1 MSLLTARTDR
11 AALTP
16 EQMLLTD
23 HIGNEVYAS
32 HYAERKAYRLII
44 GCGTILLLGSI
55 WLNFSLAHRPITNRY
70 IRIDEMGRA
79 QAIAYSDL
87 NYSPR
92 EGEVRTYL
100 TDWANYRYTI
110 SRDTVAKKYPLNY
123 YFLSQ
128 TLASQLMTDDNA
140 NHFVS
145 QVVGGQIEQSDVEV
159 KNVTITSMSEETVQG
174 AKIARGTA
182 LVTLDRLYSSH
193 NSREPRTEHWAMTV
207 TYYLNPKQ
215 VSDQAKIFPQF
226 EIINPL
232 GLTVTEFHE
241 NRLSVDP
248 IATWD
253 CRAYAVASQPN
264 SSGRFPMSYHLILP
278 FFPDELREL
287 LLDPSISD
295 LMINGT
301 TGVFADRNGI
311 VQHIP
316 LASPYTNERLQ
327 AAIERVARILGQ
339 DLSSQNPI
347 LNTRLP
353 DGSRVAVVGAPSSIN
368 GPTLTIRKF
377 NRWYTSDELIASGSL
392 PSHVRNEVV
401 SLMNAKKNGI
411 ISGGTGSG
419 KTTLMKALLDHVPE
433 HERLVVIEQ
442 PAELKV
448 SHLNAVRW
456 EAVEAIP
463 GQVAITPSQLLAA
476 ALRHRPD
483 RIIMGEIRD
492 ECGYD
497 LLQAMNTGHG
507 GTLST
512 IHAKSAWD
520 ALNRL
525 SDLALSARANLNHAF
540 IRSETAEA
548 IDFVLYCERDQTG
561 RRRVRELVKVNGYT
575 HADQSFQTED
585 IYRASAA

>member
-1 MSLLTARTDR
+1 MSPLTARTDI
-11 AALTP
+11 AGLTP
-16 EQMLLTD
+16 EQALLTD
-23 HIGNEVYAS
+23 HVGNEVYAS
-32 HYAERKAYRLII
+32 HYAERKAYRFAL
-44 GCGTILLLGSI
+44 GCGAVVLLASI
-55 WLNFSLAHRPITNRY
+55 GMNVSLAHRPIANRY

-174 AKIARGTA
+174 ARIARGTA
-182 LVTLDRLYSSH
+182 LISLDRLYSPH

-226 EIINPL
+226 ETINPL

-248 IATWD
+248 IAPGTI
-253 CRAYAVASQPN
+253 RTNPVPPQP
-264 SSGRFPMSYHLILP
+264 SSGWRFPMSYHLILP

-301 TGVFADRNGI
+301 TGVFADRNGV

-316 LASPYTNERLQ
+316 LASPYTNDRLQ

-347 LNTRLP
+347 LNT
-353 DGSRVAVVGAPSSIN
+353 
-368 GPTLTIRKF
+368 TI
-377 NRWYTSDELIASGSL
+377 AG
-392 PSHVRNEVV
+392 
-401 SLMNAKKNGI
+401 
-411 ISGGTGSG
+411 
-419 KTTLMKALLDHVPE
+419 
-433 HERLVVIEQ
+433 
-442 PAELKV
+442 
-448 SHLNAVRW
+448 
-456 EAVEAIP
+456 
-463 GQVAITPSQLLAA
+463 
-476 ALRHRPD
+476 
-483 RIIMGEIRD
+483 
-492 ECGYD
+492 
-497 LLQAMNTGHG
+497 
-507 GTLST
+507 
-512 IHAKSAWD
+512 
-520 ALNRL
+520 RL
-525 SDLALSARANLNHAF
+525 SSCSGWCPIFDQWPDANHPQ
-540 IRSETAEA
+540 I
-548 IDFVLYCERDQTG
+548 QP
-561 RRRVRELVKVNGYT
+561 LVYVG
-575 HADQSFQTED
+575 
-585 IYRASAA
+585 